1 MAANLQFK
9 STPLRERVSKEEWD
23 VRVDLAAAYQLA
35 AIFKWTDL
43 IYTHFSARVP
53 GAEDFL
59 VNPYGLMFDEI
70 TASNLVKVDPHGMV
84 LDDPTGLGYNEAGFV
99 IHGCMHEA
107 RPEINCV
114 LHTHT
119 RAGVAVSAHK
129 CGLLPISQHA
139 MMVQQQVAYHDYEG
153 IALEMDE
160 RSRMARDLG
169 KTAKAMIL
177 RNHGLLTLGET
188 VREAFELMYYLDC
201 ACQIQIDAMALDRQ
215 HRAADRR
222 EVFGD
227 VPAPELGIAPDV
239 GPAVEGSLRVAV
251 VAPELVRQ
259 LGRFKS
265 ACGPDDRAN
274 ADRLDEHVRRHR
286 HHGLHLVPC
295 SCMDQGN
302 GSTVGVADQDGIFDF
317 QAGKNFGQGKH
328 GFVVHES
335 HAASG
340 LLQHVGLPVAVAV
353 VHERAAAEGLSH
365 VLREVAPLP
374 DRAETF
380 VQEHQHRPAA
390 PLCPDPFIL
399 ERAAGRRYARH
410 GRA

>member
-1 MAANLQFK
+1 MAANLKFK
-9 STPLRERVSKEEWD
+9 STPVRERVSKEEWEI
-23 VRVDLAAAYQLA
+23 RVDLAAAYQLA

-53 GAEDFL
+53 GSEDFL

-70 TASNLVKVDPHGMV
+70 TASNLVKVDPHGKV

-201 ACQIQIDAMALDRQ
+201 ACQIQIDAMAGGLHNVQLMSKEAADTAAQQFSRESRPAQQKDWPALLRLLDRKAI
-215 HRAADRR
+215 RY
-222 EVFGD
+222 
-227 VPAPELGIAPDV
+227 
-239 GPAVEGSLRVAV
+239 
-251 VAPELVRQ
+251 
-259 LGRFKS
+259 
-265 ACGPDDRAN
+265 
-274 ADRLDEHVRRHR
+274 
-286 HHGLHLVPC
+286 
-295 SCMDQGN
+295 
-302 GSTVGVADQDGIFDF
+302 QD
-317 QAGKNFGQGKH
+317 
-328 GFVVHES
+328 
-335 HAASG
+335 
-340 LLQHVGLPVAVAV
+340 
-353 VHERAAAEGLSH
+353 
-365 VLREVAPLP
+365 
-374 DRAETF
+374 
-380 VQEHQHRPAA
+380 
-390 PLCPDPFIL
+390 
-399 ERAAGRRYARH
+399 
-410 GRA
+410 